1 MAEGSDE
8 LGLSWRS
15 DECKEA
21 DAFRSPDQKRRLP
34 QRLIFKTIGLDLWFK
49 VALVVMVPRINGPGR
64 GYVATYPHSAILI
77 MPAKLRNTSRH
88 ELTIGSIGP
97 KLGYPTGPR
106 SVRAH
111 ADC

>member
-1 MAEGSDE
+1 MNLALAGGPARQRGGCFQVSGSE
-8 LGLSWRS
+8 EKATAR
-15 DECKEA
+15 A
-21 DAFRSPDQKRRLP
+21 NFRA
-34 QRLIFKTIGLDLWFK
+34 IGLDLWFK

-64 GYVATYPHSAILI
+64 GYVATYPHSAISI